1 MDTQNT
7 SRQLR
12 YLEEVRIPLHRAGF
26 ETLPLEGAQLPV
38 LWNGAPLCR
47 ITGKGSVFYRREDA
61 DTPQAEDALFRVE
74 DIAAKT
80 LEYMTTMESAPQL
93 KASGLDG
100 DYRILADFG
109 GTVLAGTPS
118 KHGVQFVTW
127 DWDYDRT
134 GVSHG
139 HYCMENYDG
148 AKQDFATRSGLI
160 QKEQLFSPE
169 QLTEIFRCCADSVDE
184 DFFEL
189 TDTCM
194 KVNAV
199 PRQAQYLALTHTGEQ
214 CQDEQRFK
222 SVPLYSGQ
230 KCGDLRVIKGF
241 DLLALYP
248 RQDTGIGRV
257 VPQIADQHRLLKC
270 LVENTVDILH
280 RFRGKTLR
288 ILLGRLSHRV
298 VKCLYHR
305 CVQCLQP
312 HRTQR
317 WQNVQPDIGFV
328 DVCRSGLHAAQV
340 GL

>member
-26 ETLPLEGAQLPV
+26 ETLPLEGEQLPV

-47 ITGKGSVFYRREDA
+47 ITGKGSVFYRREDV
-61 DTPQAEDALFRVE
+61 DTPQAEDALYRVE

-80 LEYMTTMESAPQL
+80 LEYMTAMEAAPQL

-118 KHGVQFVTW
+118 KYGVQFVTW

-134 GVSHG
+134 GVVHG
-139 HYCMENYDG
+139 HYFMENYDG

-189 TDTCM
+189 TDM
-194 KVNAV
+194 EKLGAAV
-199 PRQAQYLALTHTGEQ
+199 MLAEP
-214 CQDEQRFK
+214 K
-222 SVPLYSGQ
+222 S
-230 KCGDLRVIKGF
+230 
-241 DLLALYP
+241 
-248 RQDTGIGRV
+248 
-257 VPQIADQHRLLKC
+257 
-270 LVENTVDILH
+270 
-280 RFRGKTLR
+280 
-288 ILLGRLSHRV
+288 
-298 VKCLYHR
+298 
-305 CVQCLQP
+305 
-312 HRTQR
+312 
-317 WQNVQPDIGFV
+317 
-328 DVCRSGLHAAQV
+328 AAQIKNLAESLDLFDFAPGAHTPQEYGKYMIQQSGRFEYDENLDAFYDYEKYGTERMNAEDGMFTDRGYV
-340 GL
+340 AYKGYYSMEEVMNGSQSSHMEMGGLSR

>member
-26 ETLPLEGAQLPV
+26 ETLPLEGEQLPV

-61 DTPQAEDALFRVE
+61 DTPQAEDALYRVE

-80 LEYMTTMESAPQL
+80 LEYMTAMEAAPQL

-118 KHGVQFVTW
+118 KYGVQFVTW

-134 GVSHG
+134 GVVHG
-139 HYCMENYDG
+139 HYFMENYDA

-189 TDTCM
+189 TDM
-194 KVNAV
+194 EKLGAAV
-199 PRQAQYLALTHTGEQ
+199 MLAEP
-214 CQDEQRFK
+214 K
-222 SVPLYSGQ
+222 S
-230 KCGDLRVIKGF
+230 
-241 DLLALYP
+241 
-248 RQDTGIGRV
+248 
-257 VPQIADQHRLLKC
+257 
-270 LVENTVDILH
+270 
-280 RFRGKTLR
+280 
-288 ILLGRLSHRV
+288 
-298 VKCLYHR
+298 
-305 CVQCLQP
+305 
-312 HRTQR
+312 
-317 WQNVQPDIGFV
+317 
-328 DVCRSGLHAAQV
+328 AAQIKNLAESLDLFDFAPGAHTPQEYGKYMIQQSGRFEYDENLDAFYDYEKYGTERMNAEDGMFTDRGYIAYKGYYNMEEV
-340 GL
+340 MNGSQSSHMEMGGLSR